1 MLRSNC
7 FKYLDSVC
15 VYYCSTYDK
24 AVRVWTER
32 PHSSTEQRLQTADD
46 EGDLGP
52 IFAAGGTRMGG
63 NVTKRAR
70 RSASGASAGVTA
82 EGATRKDGRTS
93 AKGTYARSAGA
104 RASARTNAS
113 GANARSAARRRT
125 PRWLPAWRSSW
136 GQSMLLVQ
144 TRDLS
149 HGPCDRTNT
158 VFQRRGGDKR
168 RVVVKE
174 ASEVQTR
181 SYLV

>member
-70 RSASGASAGVTA
+70 RSGSGASAGVTA
-82 EGATRKDGRTS
+82 EGATRKDG
-93 AKGTYARSAGA
+93 
-104 RASARTNAS
+104 RTNAS